1 MGMALMKEAV
11 NMARDYERMS
21 IRDLR
26 KLASVSL
33 SGGAESD
40 PDAARV
46 FVDRMLD
53 MEAERVTWHWHE
65 NPGFQPFSPT
75 AKMGEQP
82 GGGSAAAEPL
92 AIAYERGQRAHV
104 SHIFA
109 MEWLAAARLRPRAR
123 LAVLIRAA
131 KLHPMPT
138 QQQALWAKSYDF
150 IAQHLPIYSRMLQMG
165 SLSTMAE
172 LTSVEVVRVTEKE
185 TYRRSRNEHK
195 SVPIFKNGQAVKDAA
210 KQARVE
216 LLLLAQI

>member
-1 MGMALMKEAV
+1 MGMALSKEGV
-11 NMARDYERMS
+11 IMQGWLDGMPIRRLREIAR
-21 IRDLR
+21 
-26 KLASVSL
+26 
-33 SGGAESD
+33 ESHEDHD
-40 PDAARV
+40 PEAARV

-53 MEAERVTWHWHE
+53 MEAERLTWYCHE
-65 NPGFQPFSPT
+65 NPGYQPFSSA

-92 AIAYERGQRAHV
+92 AIAYERGQRAHA
-104 SHIFA
+104 SHQFA
-109 MEWLAAARLRPRAR
+109 KEWLESARLRPRAR

-172 LTSVEVVRVTEKE
+172 IKQVEVVRVTEKE
-185 TYRRSRNEHK
+185 TYRRTRNEHK
-195 SVPIFKNGQAVKDAA
+195 SIPIFKNGMAVKNAA
-210 KQARVE
+210 RDARVE